1 MPSRYESI
9 SADKLHCLWPAR
21 ALLGEGPLW
30 SEREQALY
38 WTDILGRKLHRYT
51 PESGEQR
58 TWPFDEFICT
68 VAERELRGREGNL
81 IVTLHSGFAF
91 FDTET
96 ATLTP
101 LHDPEPTLESNRFN
115 DGKVDPRGRLW
126 AGTMD
131 IACKAPTGSLYR
143 FDTQRN
149 CVRWESGYA
158 VSNGPVWSLDGATM
172 YHNDTVNGGVYAYD
186 FDAETGEASNRR
198 LFLQID
204 PVNGYPDGMTV
215 DAQGGLWIAH
225 FSGARV
231 VRFLADGSIDRRIDL
246 PTSDVTSCTFGGP
259 GLRTL
264 FITTSTAEL
273 SEEQR
278 AKQPLAGSLFA
289 CEPEGLHGVP
299 ARKYGG

>member
-1 MPSRYESI
+1 MPSRYESMP
-9 SADKLHCLWPAR
+9 AEKLRCLVPAG
-21 ALLGEGPLW
+21 ALLGESPLW

-38 WTDILGRKLHRYT
+38 WTDIFGCTLHRYT
-51 PESGEQR
+51 PETGAQHS
-58 TWPFDEFICT
+58 WPFDEFICA
-68 VAERELRGREGNL
+68 VAERKSGGL
-81 IVTLHSGFAF
+81 IVTLRSGFAF
-91 FDTET
+91 FDTQT
-96 ATLTP
+96 VSLTH
-101 LHDPEPTLESNRFN
+101 LHDPEPGLDNNRFN
-115 DGKVDPRGRLW
+115 DGKVDPGGRFW

-158 VSNGPVWSLDGATM
+158 VSNGPAWSVDGATM
-172 YHNDTVNGGVYAYD
+172 YHNDTSNGCVYAYD
-186 FDAETGEASNRR
+186 FDVASGEASNRR
-198 LFLQID
+198 LFVQID

-231 VRFLADGSIDRRIDL
+231 VRFLADGKIERRIDL

-273 SEEQR
+273 SAVQR
-278 AKQPLAGSLFA
+278 AKQPLAGGLFA
-289 CEPEGLHGVP
+289 CEPEGLHGLP
-299 ARKYGG
+299 PKLFGG